1 MTDRGRYLNE
11 AIDAAV
17 GTANHGKEPSPMPLR
32 SAALVTLFA
41 LSACTTAMAQEP
53 LRLESLKR
61 CGDLLEIEHQQ
72 WCLTVRGL
80 GEATPQLTLGEQA
93 IPADR
98 VERDGQ
104 QLRLRLDRAD
114 YQSGPLWLEDGPR
127 ASNAI
132 WLTLRSSHVVAAGPN
147 EVAKNMDGLTTYVD
161 LVSVLIEESHD
172 GRQEAERLA
181 GKYGA
186 KVVGSIAPL
195 NVYQLRLPA
204 KDLVQR
210 DALVLRLG
218 GETSVDAVVIEESGA
233 EETEQAPTQPEEPK
247 KPAQDSD
254 EWAANRF
261 LDAVH
266 YYQRRIPGQQA
277 PIRPHPVRIGL
288 IERDVDFD
296 TADFAD
302 YLGPCS
308 VPRTCVYARDADK
321 PDNHGTTVA
330 GILAARWNDGGN
342 TGLLRGLDKASGGF
356 EVIVERNSDAGIT
369 ANIAASV
376 NLVEDGV
383 RVLNWS
389 WGIHRVG
396 AKDVKGDDVDSLL
409 RSGIAMSGYEELLEE
424 FFLWLR
430 KEHPDVVVVNS
441 AGNGSS
447 FSGTDEYRLPS
458 SFVTEQLLVV
468 GGHQRSERAGV
479 AVDDPGYAVKR
490 NSSNIDMRVDITAAA
505 CTHASTV
512 NAGQDG
518 PVHCGTSYA
527 TPMVTGLL
535 AAMLSINPQLHP
547 EQLRMLLRRS
557 AMTIGDNHDF
567 EQMDGEDLTAPIL
580 PSERNY
586 QLSDKDVGRSA
597 RLDMQKALD
606 LSVQSRDRVR

>member
-1 MTDRGRYLNE
+1 MR
-11 AIDAAV
+11 
-17 GTANHGKEPSPMPLR
+17 LR
-32 SAALVTLFA
+32 SVALASFLIWTA
-41 LSACTTAMAQEP
+41 STTASAQEP
-53 LRLESLKR
+53 LRLEGLKR
-61 CGDLLEIEHQQ
+61 CGDLLERQRQE
-72 WCLTVRGL
+72 WCLTARGL
-80 GEATPQLTLGEQA
+80 GDATPQLQLGEKT
-93 IPADR
+93 IPAHSIQR
-98 VERDGQ
+98 EGQ
-104 QLRLRLDRAD
+104 SLRLRLDSAD
-114 YQSGPLWLEDGPR
+114 YHSGPLWLADGPR
-127 ASNAI
+127 LSNAV
-132 WLTLRSSHVVAAGPN
+132 WLTMGNSHVLAAGPN

-204 KDLVQR
+204 KDLVHR

-218 GETSVDAVVIEESGA
+218 SETSVDAVVIEESGA
-233 EETEQAPTQPEEPK
+233 EEAEQAPAQPDEPK

-266 YYQRRIPGQQA
+266 YYQRRIPGQQS
-277 PIRPHPVRIGL
+277 PIRPQPVRIGL

-342 TGLLRGLDKASGGF
+342 SGFLRGLDKASGGF

-396 AKDVKGDDVDSLL
+396 AKDVKGDEVDSLL
-409 RSGIAMSGYEELLEE
+409 RSGIAMGGYEELLEE

-458 SFVTEQLLVV
+458 SFITEQLLVV
-468 GGHQRSERAGV
+468 GGHQRNERAGV

-490 NSSNIDMRVDITAAA
+490 SSSNIDMRVDITAAA

-512 NAGQDG
+512 NAGEDG
-518 PVHCGTSYA
+518 AVHCGTSYA

-535 AAMLSINPQLHP
+535 AAMLSINPELQP

-567 EQMDGEDLTAPIL
+567 ERMDGEDLTAPIL

-586 QLSDKDVGRSA
+586 QLNDKDVGRSA

-606 LSVQSRDRVR
+606 LSVQSRSRVR

>member
-1 MTDRGRYLNE
+1 
-11 AIDAAV
+11 
-17 GTANHGKEPSPMPLR
+17 MPLR
-32 SAALVTLFA
+32 SAVLVTLIA
-41 LSACTTAMAQEP
+41 LSAGTSAMAQEP

-61 CGDLLEIEHQQ
+61 CGDLLEIERQE
-72 WCLTVRGL
+72 WCLTARGL
-80 GEATPQLTLGEQA
+80 GEATPQLKLGEKA

-98 VERDGQ
+98 VQRDGQ
-104 QLRLRLDRAD
+104 RLRLHLDKAD

-127 ASNAI
+127 ASNAV
-132 WLTLRSSHVVAAGPN
+132 WLTLRSSHVVAAGPD
-147 EVAKNMDGLTTYVD
+147 EVTKNMDGLITYVD

-181 GKYGA
+181 NKYGA
-186 KVVGSIAPL
+186 RVVGSIAPL

-204 KDLVQR
+204 RDLMQR

-247 KPAQDSD
+247 KPAQGSD

-277 PIRPHPVRIGL
+277 PIQPQPVRIGL

-308 VPRTCVYARDADK
+308 MPRTCVYARDANK

-389 WGIHRVG
+389 WGVHRVG

-458 SFVTEQLLVV
+458 SFITEQLLVV

-505 CTHASTV
+505 CTHASTP
-512 NAGQDG
+512 NAGEDG

-586 QLSDKDVGRSA
+586 QLNDKDVGRSA

-606 LSVQSRDRVR
+606 LSVQSRSRVR

>member
-1 MTDRGRYLNE
+1 
-11 AIDAAV
+11 
-17 GTANHGKEPSPMPLR
+17 
-32 SAALVTLFA
+32 
-41 LSACTTAMAQEP
+41 MAQEP

-61 CGDLLEIEHQQ
+61 CGDLLEIERQE
-72 WCLTVRGL
+72 WCLTARGL
-80 GEATPQLTLGEQA
+80 GEATPQLKLGEKA

-98 VERDGQ
+98 VQRDGQ
-104 QLRLRLDRAD
+104 RLRLHLDKAD

-127 ASNAI
+127 ASNAV
-132 WLTLRSSHVVAAGPN
+132 WLTLRSSHVVAAGPD
-147 EVAKNMDGLTTYVD
+147 EVTKNMDGLTTYVD

-181 GKYGA
+181 NKYGA
-186 KVVGSIAPL
+186 RVVGSIAPL

-204 KDLVQR
+204 RDLMQR

-247 KPAQDSD
+247 KPAQGSD

-277 PIRPHPVRIGL
+277 PIQPQPVRIGL

-296 TADFAD
+296 TSDFAD

-308 VPRTCVYARDADK
+308 MPRTCVYARDANK

-458 SFVTEQLLVV
+458 SFITEQLLVV

-505 CTHASTV
+505 CTHASTP
-512 NAGQDG
+512 NAGEDG

-586 QLSDKDVGRSA
+586 QLNDKDVGRSA

-606 LSVQSRDRVR
+606 LSVQSRSRVR